1 MNNTWMLMVMAIPLV
16 AIIGGLI
23 NAGLALH
30 HRARLKE
37 LALRER
43 IAMIEKGITPPP
55 EVDPAA
61 FDSGWEEREVRPG
74 VEATRAKHRTAGVIL
89 TGVGLGLMLLIT
101 LTADDMAIGIGVGG
115 AVVILGIAFLINS
128 MLSSRT
134 EPQPGSRRYGRPGTV
149 RGGSTDGDS
158 GAPDLP

>member
-1 MNNTWMLMVMAIPLV
+1 MNNSWMLMVMAIPLV

-61 FDSGWEEREVRPG
+61 FDASWDERQVRPG
-74 VEATRAKHRTAGVIL
+74 VETTHAKYRTAGVIL
-89 TGVGLGLMLLIT
+89 TGVGLGLMLLIS

-115 AVVILGIAFLINS
+115 GIVILGLAFLVNS
-128 MLSSRT
+128 ILSART
-134 EPQPGSRRYGRPGTV
+134 EREAGNRRYSRSGTDRGR
-149 RGGSTDGDS
+149 STEGNS